1 MQNCPELLSAL
12 GNFCNGKFFEE
23 VLELCLNKYV
33 NAANAGIV
41 CATCLLN
48 DAAVMRILSLRHM
61 KGM

>member
-1 MQNCPELLSAL
+1 MQNYPELVSAP
-12 GNFCNGKFFEE
+12 GNFCNGKFFKE

>member
-1 MQNCPELLSAL
+1 MNRMQNCPELVSAP

-41 CATCLLN
+41 CAACLLN
-48 DAAVMRILSLRHM
+48 DAAVM
-61 KGM
+61 